1 MLPPPPLNLSSYY
14 ILDTILEEQS
24 LMLPDKKPGCL
35 RRVWNFFGLGKA
47 RHSASSQ
54 HTSNGRLYSV

>member
-24 LMLPDKKPGCL
+24 LSLLPEKKPGCL
-35 RRVWNFFGLGKA
+35 RRFWNFFGMGKP
-47 RHSASSQ
+47 RS
-54 HTSNGRLYSV
+54 SNGQHPYSV